1 MTKRHF
7 RNASLTNSSPSP
19 FSPIGPYAVP
29 VSRLITAIV
38 TIAVLLATVAEHPTP
53 VRHNETLNLAVS
65 VNHIAVIGDSY
76 TTGGDL
82 GGLGS
87 NGWTA
92 RAWQLLT
99 QQGIPV
105 SADVAAEGGAGYGT
119 RGNHGSVFE
128 DLTARAV
135 KPDDVL
141 VVFFGSRN
149 DQGVDPT
156 QLSILAWGTFQL
168 ARTTAPKARF
178 LVIGPPWPTADP
190 PEAVLRIRDSLKY
203 QAGVAG
209 ATFIDPIAAGWFVG
223 RPDLIGKDGVH
234 PTDAGHAYMADKIA
248 PLIGAQLA

>member
-1 MTKRHF
+1 
-7 RNASLTNSSPSP
+7 
-19 FSPIGPYAVP
+19 
-29 VSRLITAIV
+29 VSRLITAVV
-38 TIAVLLATVAEHPTP
+38 TIAVLLATLAEHRTP
-53 VRHNETLNLAVS
+53 LRHNETLDQAVS

-87 NGWTA
+87 RGWTA

-99 QQGIPV
+99 QQGIPI

-128 DLTARAV
+128 DLTAHAV

-156 QLSILAWGTFQL
+156 QLSIVAWGTFQL
-168 ARTTAPKARF
+168 ARSTAPKARF

-190 PEAVLRIRDSLKY
+190 PEVVLRIRDALKY
-203 QAGVAG
+203 QAAVAG
-209 ATFIDPIAAGWFVG
+209 ATFIDPIAEGWFVG
-223 RPDLIGKDGVH
+223 KPDLIGKDGVH

-248 PLIGAQLA
+248 PLIGAQLS